1 GMGALPLPLL
11 LLVLCASGH
20 ARSAFPAPRTYNLYT
35 DGSAQAHGVRAPS
48 RHRYRTFVKP
58 RYKVVYK
65 SVMETAWR
73 CCHGYS
79 GNDCNIRPL
88 DHHRMEM
95 LEQKVQQL
103 MMKLEKI
110 QTNTNQ
116 SERSR
121 NPADHAPSLITQT
134 INNIHSKL
142 DQLDHRTQV
151 HTHTHTLGMASV
163 NNVLL
168 QRIIII
174 DNKQGQMTL
183 VNNLIKRSQ
192 TISVCD
198 VCFQGGVEDVRR
210 QQQEDR
216 DRIGSLEKQL
226 NVVDILGS
234 QTCCQTIDEVKNRI
248 TDTEEKISSA
258 SATLVVLQDREG
270 SRKRTEEN
278 LKEHLS
284 KQLQDMRTV
293 FMDRLQHQAFRIDHL
308 EREIQTGRL
317 REDQQDRTITHL
329 QESLSVLKD
338 CGGQTGEQTGGQT
351 GGQTEKALEWRLVAN
366 EDQIRRFYTR
376 LKDLSVSG
384 ESLYDKVLDLSQD
397 VQQIKDLRG
406 NHWENLDGEV
416 TEEEPLRLHCDVC
429 VKLEEEL
436 QKVRNRSIHALENM
450 KNLIHRIH
458 IRVESTESRTKS
470 CSHLQDEVH
479 LLSNHVSMCMCG
491 RTNGTEPTGDAGPGT
506 GHALEAQKPLEG
518 YSVVAP
524 VSVEQLKVL
533 QGELSEVFFS
543 ISSINDSVKLLDDSV
558 QKHGSVVADLGN
570 TNNKIISELDKLQ
583 QEVTEQREQSRAQ
596 AERTER
602 KEAELRRFEG
612 MVLEELGECVRTSE
626 GLEKRMSHLERVTG
640 RLVGV
645 SESFNTFRHGLE
657 RRVTGLNQSVVQHGG
672 VLELLQ
678 EQQDHVHVHMKNLNS
693 SLTLVLR
700 ELQSNGLPGPSGPPG
715 HQGNV
720 GPRGPPGRT
729 VCGLCG
735 SAGSPG
741 ADLQVPRLSFSAA
754 LTVPKD
760 QVGTIVFDK
769 VFVNEGEFYDPE
781 TGIFTAPVDGH
792 YFFSAVLTGHQHQK
806 IEAVLSKSNYG
817 MARVDSGG
825 YQPEG
830 LENDP
835 MGEARGSPASL
846 AVFSLVL
853 PLQSGETVCI
863 DLVTGN
869 LAHSVEPLT
878 TFNGVLLYELT

>member
-1 GMGALPLPLL
+1 MGALPLPLL

-48 RHRYRTFVKP
+48 RHRNYCAVVVTKTVSCVVEDGSDTYVKPDYQQCTWKGGSCRVLYRTFVKP

-79 GNDCNIRPL
+79 GNDCNISTYRAAQSGPQGPL

-151 HTHTHTLGMASV
+151 HTHTHTLGMGLSICP
-163 NNVLL
+163 
-168 QRIIII
+168 Q
-174 DNKQGQMTL
+174 QTL

-338 CGGQTGEQTGGQT
+338 CGEQTGGQT

-491 RTNGTEPTGDAGPGT
+491 RTNGTEPTGD
-506 GHALEAQKPLEG
+506 
-518 YSVVAP
+518 
-524 VSVEQLKVL
+524 VEQLKVL

-558 QKHGSVVADLGN
+558 QKHGSVVADLGEPPLLP
-570 TNNKIISELDKLQ
+570 TDLVFLLLMLLHISI
-583 QEVTEQREQSRAQ
+583 
-596 AERTER
+596 
-602 KEAELRRFEG
+602 LRRFEG

-645 SESFNTFRHGLE
+645 SESFNTFRHG
-657 RRVTGLNQSVVQHGG
+657 GFDIQSCWFPH
-672 VLELLQ
+672 
-678 EQQDHVHVHMKNLNS
+678 
-693 SLTLVLR
+693 T
-700 ELQSNGLPGPSGPPG
+700 GLPGPSGPPG

-729 VCGLCG
+729 VCCVCGLCG